1 VMRDVVVQ
9 HHRSFCPR
17 RKSKEVM
24 SLNESNELH
33 GHGTRRTGDVH
44 TTEAAS
50 LDSAD
55 STMGREEFHL
65 AADLVPAALGRLF
78 LAHSQAFDR
87 HLHELQALHT
97 EQPIIEQ
104 VRPVEEG
111 HRKQCQTEHE
121 ENDGKGGAK

>member
-1 VMRDVVVQ
+1 MLLSARNYQPPSVVATYNAI
-9 HHRSFCPR
+9 
-17 RKSKEVM
+17 
-24 SLNESNELH
+24 SLNESNEPH
-33 GHGTRRTGDVH
+33 GHGERRTGSVH
-44 TTEAAS
+44 TAEAAS
-50 LDSAD
+50 LDSAGL
-55 STMGREEFHL
+55 TMGSEEFHL

-78 LAHSQAFDR
+78 LAHSQALDR